1 MSAQP
6 ESSAAG
12 PEGNGGSLT
21 FANHLMLRRISW
33 AFLFLFAVGLRAE
46 SVSLGEHGSLVLA
59 VPDGW
64 ETSSRQAYNPALE
77 KIQSIH
83 LTPKNG
89 ANSLCFIT
97 VVFAAHP
104 KPIDKAAI
112 ERQFRTF
119 CENFVPT
126 SVEKKTNLK
135 ELPLSPAYGICA
147 TFTDA
152 KLVGTPPQA
161 GNFKVMTHAMI
172 QFAEEVS
179 ATVIMLT
186 DDEHGAEQHQLM
198 QMVSAMKLVR

>member
-1 MSAQP
+1 M
-6 ESSAAG
+6 
-12 PEGNGGSLT
+12 T
-21 FANHLMLRRISW
+21 FANHFMSKTISW
-33 AFLFLFAVGLRAE
+33 VVLFLLAVGLRAE
-46 SVSLGEHGSLVLA
+46 SVSLGEHGSLDLA

-152 KLVGTPPQA
+152 KLVGNPTQA

-172 QFAEEVS
+172 QFTEEVS

-198 QMVSAMKLVR
+198 QMVSGMKLVR